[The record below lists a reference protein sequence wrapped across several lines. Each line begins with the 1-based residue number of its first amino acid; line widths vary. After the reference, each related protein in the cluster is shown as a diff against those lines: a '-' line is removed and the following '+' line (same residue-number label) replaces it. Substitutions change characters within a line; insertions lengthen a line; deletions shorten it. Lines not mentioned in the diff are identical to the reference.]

1 MQAALIVA
9 PAPFCGQL
17 LRAGAAL
24 FHAAARLFAAKETS
38 KATAQDDVSA
48 RAAQILDAH
57 GNAILRY
64 AYSYL
69 HNMADAEEVLQDTLV
84 QFLKTA
90 PRFESE
96 AHEKAWLLR
105 VAGNLSKNR
114 LSYNAVR
121 AAAAPESAGKGV
133 LIVFN
138 DRIYSARFAA
148 KRHPTN
154 PDAFGGG
161 DFGALGLIAGS
172 HVEYLQTPVKKHT
185 VRSDFTVP
193 AGPLPRVDILTSHAD
208 DDGVLIRAAVEAG
221 ARGIIYAGT
230 GNGSVHEA
238 SEPWLFDAAEKGVLI
253 VRASRTGDGMTT
265 EGLAK
270 WQKAGFIPA
279 GTLSAQKARILLQL
293 ILLESRDAKVAA
305 ELFSEY

>member
-1 MQAALIVA
+1 MQAALVVA

-38 KATAQDDVSA
+38 KAAAQDDVSA
-48 RAAQILDAH
+48 RAAQILDTH

-121 AAAAPESAGKGV
+121 AADELNDELVAENREDLSFVWQAVRDLKHPARHSTCPPTQAARPGRLPRFCSAAQ
-133 LIVFN
+133 
-138 DRIYSARFAA
+138 RPSA
-148 KRHPTN
+148 PICT
-154 PDAFGGG
+154 G
-161 DFGALGLIAGS
+161 AGS
-172 HVEYLQTPVKKHT
+172 CC
-185 VRSDFTVP
+185 
-193 AGPLPRVDILTSHAD
+193 
-208 DDGVLIRAAVEAG
+208 
-221 ARGIIYAGT
+221 
-230 GNGSVHEA
+230 
-238 SEPWLFDAAEKGVLI
+238 
-253 VRASRTGDGMTT
+253 
-265 EGLAK
+265 AK
-270 WQKAGFIPA
+270 F
-279 GTLSAQKARILLQL
+279 
-293 ILLESRDAKVAA
+293 
-305 ELFSEY
+305 

>member
-1 MQAALIVA
+1 M
-9 PAPFCGQL
+9 
-17 LRAGAAL
+17 
-24 FHAAARLFAAKETS
+24 
-38 KATAQDDVSA
+38 
-48 RAAQILDAH
+48 
-57 GNAILRY
+57 
-64 AYSYL
+64 
-69 HNMADAEEVLQDTLV
+69 
-84 QFLKTA
+84 
-90 PRFESE
+90 
-96 AHEKAWLLR
+96 R

-193 AGPLPRVDILTSHAD
+193 AGPLPRGYPHKP
-208 DDGVLIRAAVEAG
+208 R
-221 ARGIIYAGT
+221 R
-230 GNGSVHEA
+230 
-238 SEPWLFDAAEKGVLI
+238 
-253 VRASRTGDGMTT
+253 
-265 EGLAK
+265 
-270 WQKAGFIPA
+270 
-279 GTLSAQKARILLQL
+279 
-293 ILLESRDAKVAA
+293 
-305 ELFSEY
+305 

>member
-1 MQAALIVA
+1 MQAALVVA

-24 FHAAARLFAAKETS
+24 CHAAARLFAAKETS
-38 KATAQDDVSA
+38 KAAAQDDVSA
-48 RAAQILDAH
+48 RAAQILDTH

-121 AAAAPESAGKGV
+121 AADELNDELVAENREDLSFVWQAVRDLKHTARQSTCSTTRAARPGR
-133 LIVFN
+133 LH
-138 DRIYSARFAA
+138 RFCSAA
-148 KRHPTN
+148 KQPSAPICT
-154 PDAFGGG
+154 G
-161 DFGALGLIAGS
+161 AGS
-172 HVEYLQTPVKKHT
+172 CC
-185 VRSDFTVP
+185 
-193 AGPLPRVDILTSHAD
+193 
-208 DDGVLIRAAVEAG
+208 
-221 ARGIIYAGT
+221 
-230 GNGSVHEA
+230 
-238 SEPWLFDAAEKGVLI
+238 
-253 VRASRTGDGMTT
+253 
-265 EGLAK
+265 AK
-270 WQKAGFIPA
+270 F
-279 GTLSAQKARILLQL
+279 
-293 ILLESRDAKVAA
+293 
-305 ELFSEY
+305 

>member
-90 PRFESE
+90 PRFES
-96 AHEKAWLLR
+96 
-105 VAGNLSKNR
+105 GNLSKNR

-121 AAAAPESAGKGV
+121 AADELNDELVAENREDLSFVWQAVRDLPETYREAIHLFYHEGCST
-133 LIVFN
+133 
-138 DRIYSARFAA
+138 RQ
-148 KRHPTN
+148 
-154 PDAFGGG
+154 
-161 DFGALGLIAGS
+161 IAQI
-172 HVEYLQTPVKKHT
+172 LQRSEAT
-185 VRSDFTVP
+185 VRSDLHR
-193 AGPLPRVDILTSHAD
+193 GRQLLREILK
-208 DDGVLIRAAVEAG
+208 EA
-221 ARGIIYAGT
+221 YD
-230 GNGSVHEA
+230 
-238 SEPWLFDAAEKGVLI
+238 FDEV
-253 VRASRTGDGMTT
+253 
-265 EGLAK
+265 
-270 WQKAGFIPA
+270 
-279 GTLSAQKARILLQL
+279 
-293 ILLESRDAKVAA
+293 
-305 ELFSEY
+305 

>member
-38 KATAQDDVSA
+38 KAAAQDDVSA
-48 RAAQILDAH
+48 RAAQILDTH

-121 AAAAPESAGKGV
+121 AADELNDELVAENRDDLSFVWQAVRDLPEKYRAPVHLFYHEG
-133 LIVFN
+133 
-138 DRIYSARFAA
+138 YST
-148 KRHPTN
+148 KQ
-154 PDAFGGG
+154 
-161 DFGALGLIAGS
+161 IA
-172 HVEYLQTPVKKHT
+172 EILQRGEAT
-185 VRSDFTVP
+185 VRSDLHRGR
-193 AGPLPRVDILTSHAD
+193 ALLREILKEAYD
-208 DDGVLIRAAVEAG
+208 FDEIR
-221 ARGIIYAGT
+221 
-230 GNGSVHEA
+230 
-238 SEPWLFDAAEKGVLI
+238 
-253 VRASRTGDGMTT
+253 
-265 EGLAK
+265 
-270 WQKAGFIPA
+270 
-279 GTLSAQKARILLQL
+279 
-293 ILLESRDAKVAA
+293 
-305 ELFSEY
+305 

>member
-1 MQAALIVA
+1 MQAALVVA

-38 KATAQDDVSA
+38 KAAAQDDVSA
-48 RAAQILDAH
+48 RAAQILDTH

-114 LSYNAVR
+114 LSYNAVH
-121 AAAAPESAGKGV
+121 AADELNDELVAENREDLSFVWQAVRDLKHTARQSTCSTTKAARPGR
-133 LIVFN
+133 LH
-138 DRIYSARFAA
+138 RFCSAA
-148 KRHPTN
+148 KRPSAPICT
-154 PDAFGGG
+154 G
-161 DFGALGLIAGS
+161 AGS
-172 HVEYLQTPVKKHT
+172 CC
-185 VRSDFTVP
+185 
-193 AGPLPRVDILTSHAD
+193 
-208 DDGVLIRAAVEAG
+208 
-221 ARGIIYAGT
+221 
-230 GNGSVHEA
+230 
-238 SEPWLFDAAEKGVLI
+238 
-253 VRASRTGDGMTT
+253 
-265 EGLAK
+265 AK
-270 WQKAGFIPA
+270 F
-279 GTLSAQKARILLQL
+279 
-293 ILLESRDAKVAA
+293 
-305 ELFSEY
+305 

>member
-121 AAAAPESAGKGV
+121 AADELNDELVAENRDDLSFVWQAVRDLPEKYRAPVHLFYHEG
-133 LIVFN
+133 
-138 DRIYSARFAA
+138 YST
-148 KRHPTN
+148 KQ
-154 PDAFGGG
+154 
-161 DFGALGLIAGS
+161 IA
-172 HVEYLQTPVKKHT
+172 EILQRGEAT
-185 VRSDFTVP
+185 VRSDLHRGR
-193 AGPLPRVDILTSHAD
+193 ALLREILKEAYD
-208 DDGVLIRAAVEAG
+208 FDEIR
-221 ARGIIYAGT
+221 
-230 GNGSVHEA
+230 
-238 SEPWLFDAAEKGVLI
+238 
-253 VRASRTGDGMTT
+253 
-265 EGLAK
+265 
-270 WQKAGFIPA
+270 
-279 GTLSAQKARILLQL
+279 
-293 ILLESRDAKVAA
+293 
-305 ELFSEY
+305 